1 MGQNLRA
8 IIGKPSAIEALA
20 ARFEDVRRVA
30 EHMVSPSLTVY
41 EDGRTLVC
49 SDDGDMFG
57 GRCIEAGTQ
66 DGRPTDV
73 ESVG

>member
-8 IIGKPSAIEALA
+8 IIGKPSVIEALA

-30 EHMVSPSLTVY
+30 GHMVSPSLTVY

-49 SDDGDMFG
+49 SDDDDMFAG
-57 GRCIEAGTQ
+57 HYIEAGTQ
-66 DGRPTDV
+66 DGRPTDA